1 MKPHRHQNKNMTLCG
16 SYSLVNTLMASKT
29 EPLPKADRERMV
41 NRLLAGL
48 EDIAKCSMP
57 NLNSWRD
64 LADCMNWLQSAV
76 ELEWTVDPDGAIQA
90 AKAALLDGHKN
101 ALGKGKLRMS
111 GPSLMSMRNMVD
123 QFSDLLGVMT
133 ARNYWTVVGT
143 GEKRVSAIW
152 RGKKKVGD
160 VVVSL

>member
-1 MKPHRHQNKNMTLCG
+1 MKPHRHQNQTLDLCG
-16 SYSLVNTLMASKT
+16 KYSLVTAMMASTT
-29 EPLPKADRERMV
+29 EPLPKADRDRMV

-48 EDIAKCSMP
+48 EDIAKCATPS
-57 NLNSWRD
+57 LNSWRD

-76 ELEWTVDPDGAIQA
+76 ELEWTVDPDEAIAA

-101 ALGKGKLRMS
+101 AIGKGKLRMS
-111 GPSLMSMRNMVD
+111 GPSMVGMRNMIE
-123 QFSDLLGVMT
+123 QFRDLLNVMT

-143 GEKRVSAIW
+143 GQQRVSKIW
-152 RGKKKVGD
+152 RGKKKAGD

>member
-1 MKPHRHQNKNMTLCG
+1 MKPPRHQNKTLTLCG
-16 SYSLVNTLMASKT
+16 QYSLVIAMMASKT
-29 EPLPKADRERMV
+29 DPLPKADRDRMV

-48 EDIAKCSMP
+48 EDIAKCTTP

-76 ELEWTVDPDGAIQA
+76 ELGWASDPDGAIEA
-90 AKAALLDGHKN
+90 SKAALLDGHKN
-101 ALGKGKLRMS
+101 ATGKGKLRMS
-111 GPSLMSMRNMVD
+111 GPSLMSMRNMVE
-123 QFSDLLGVMT
+123 QFRDLLEVMT

-143 GEKRVSAIW
+143 GDRRISAIW
-152 RGKKKVGD
+152 RGKKKAGD